1 MRHQHDGRKFHFKKS
16 ILILSNTKILECI
29 KQGLFSIDPLE
40 NFDPANDPFNTS
52 AIDLRLGNEVL
63 IPNDSSPIQLDLRK
77 SGIARFLYQNSDRHT
92 ITENTP
98 YSLKKGQ
105 FILISTFEKVKFP
118 LNNSGICYSARVEG
132 KSSIARCGV
141 LIHFTAPTIH
151 AGFEGPITLE
161 ILNLGPN
168 DFLLTPKMYICQL
181 IIEEVSGSPST
192 TDNQFSGQNSP
203 AGVVK

>member
-1 MRHQHDGRKFHFKKS
+1 M
-16 ILILSNTKILECI
+16 ILSNTEILNCI
-29 KQGLFSIDPLE
+29 QKGLFSIDPLDG
-40 NFDPANDPFNTS
+40 FDPSDKPFNTS
-52 AIDLRLGNEVL
+52 AIDLRLGDEVL
-63 IPNDSSPIQLDLRK
+63 VPKNKEPIQLDLRK
-77 SGIARFLYQNSDRHT
+77 PGIAHFLFQNSDRHK

-98 YSLKKGQ
+98 YSLKKGE
-105 FILISTFEKVKFP
+105 FILISTYEKVCFP
-118 LNNSGICYSARVEG
+118 LNNTGISYSARVEG

-181 IIEEVSGSPST
+181 IIEEVKGCPTISP
-192 TDNQFSGQNSP
+192 NQFSGQNSP
-203 AGVVK
+203 AGVIK